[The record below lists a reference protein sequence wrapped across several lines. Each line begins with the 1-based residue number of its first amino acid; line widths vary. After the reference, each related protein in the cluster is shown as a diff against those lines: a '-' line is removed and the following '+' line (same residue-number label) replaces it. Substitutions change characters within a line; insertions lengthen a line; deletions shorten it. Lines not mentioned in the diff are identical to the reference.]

1 MPNDLKYWVYLYTKC
16 KGRDRKD
23 DTMKRY
29 VKLVPLFVLVFAAGL
44 AGYSK
49 MTVDAQEERVIPDTV
64 YIGDTDVSGMT
75 AEEAEKALGSY
86 VKTVQNK
93 VFTLTT
99 GDKQIQVS
107 AEDLG
112 LSIADTDVLIEEA
125 LNIGRTGNLIARY
138 KDKKDLEK
146 EPKKFDITFDADEE
160 KIETLLGVNEENL
173 NQEAVNCGLKREN
186 GAFTIIDGANG
197 IEVNTMESVT
207 AIQEYLQQEWDGENA
222 TIDLVT
228 KVTEPQGTKE
238 ELSKVK
244 DVLGSFHTDYSSSA
258 AGRAKNVRNGAEL
271 INGSVVYPGE
281 QFSVYEA
288 VSPFDAE
295 HGYALAGSYENG
307 TVVETYGGGICQ
319 VSTTLYN
326 AVIRAE
332 LEITERFA
340 HSMIVNYV
348 EPSMDAA
355 IAGTYKDLKF
365 KNNTE
370 APIYIEGIT
379 SGGIISFNIY
389 GQETRDPQREVIF
402 ESEIISVNSPKTQIQ
417 GSASHNVGYV
427 SVQQS
432 AHVGKVAKL
441 WKIVKMNGVEQSRE
455 EFNNSNYSASPK
467 IILVGTNT
475 ASDEARAYIQN
486 AIASQNEAGIYAAAA
501 QAANIAARP
510 QQPEQPEED
519 PAETDEKPDDEKDN
533 NDNKDNQDGKGDKDN
548 KGNKDNKDD
557 KNNKGD
563 ANKED
568 NADKDNTDNKDKPQ
582 TGTISGDSGSSKKD
596 NANVSSEAS
605 DKGSLVE

>member
-295 HGYALAGSYENG
+295 HGYELAGSYENG
-307 TVVETYGGGICQ
+307 TTVQTYGGGICQ

-326 AVIRAE
+326 AVILSE
-332 LEITERFA
+332 LQIDERYN

-348 EPSMDAA
+348 KPSMDAA
-355 IAGTYKDLKF
+355 IAGTSKDLKF
-365 KNNTE
+365 TNDTD
-370 APIYIEGIT
+370 APIYIEGYT
-379 SGGIISFNIY
+379 NGGQLYFTIY
-389 GQETRDPQREVIF
+389 GEETRPSNREVIY
-402 ESEIISVNSPKTQIQ
+402 ESETLSKTEPGTTLRADGSKGIGYFSTVSSSPT
-417 GSASHNVGYV
+417 GYT
-427 SVQQS
+427 
-432 AHVGKVAKL
+432 AKL
-441 WKIVKMNGVEQSRE
+441 WQIVKVNGVEESRT
-455 EFNNSNYSASPK
+455 EFN
-467 IILVGTNT
+467 
-475 ASDEARAYIQN
+475 
-486 AIASQNEAGIYAAAA
+486 
-501 QAANIAARP
+501 
-510 QQPEQPEED
+510 
-519 PAETDEKPDDEKDN
+519 
-533 NDNKDNQDGKGDKDN
+533 
-548 KGNKDNKDD
+548 
-557 KNNKGD
+557 
-563 ANKED
+563 
-568 NADKDNTDNKDKPQ
+568 
-582 TGTISGDSGSSKKD
+582 SSR
-596 NANVSSEAS
+596 
-605 DKGSLVE
+605 